1 MWINILVD
9 SELLISFYD
18 AIEAFGQAESIPVSV
33 PNEEYDPSRRRDAQY
48 LKVDVLP
55 VPPTAQSVSN
65 GESLWV
71 WLLQVS
77 VIIRDDLGQ
86 IGASGIAD
94 KIRSAFPYNHIFN
107 GTNHAFRVVRP
118 ATISPPIADAGWFS
132 IPVTLRVHTVQ

>member
-1 MWINILVD
+1 MD

-33 PNEEYDPSRRRDAQY
+33 PNEAFDPSRRRDAKY
-48 LKVDVLP
+48 LKVSVLP
-55 VPPTAQSVSN
+55 VPPSSHSVSD
-65 GESLWV
+65 GESLYV

-77 VIIRDDLGQ
+77 VFIRDDHGQ

-94 KIRSAFPYNHIFN
+94 RIRSAFPYNYIFN
-107 GTNHAFRVVRP
+107 GTSNGFRVVRP

-132 IPVTLRVHTVQ
+132 IPVTIRVHTVQ